1 MTTNPTENELSE
13 PEIVERTAI
22 EDYAFKLEEFS
33 RPPSKGGN
41 TRAQHR
47 HAIKVR
53 GVWYSW
59 FALGAQKWAFVNDEV
74 SFSWEWDRTRQ
85 YRNLAPE
92 SLQTWDK
99 AGKLVHRGIRGVKP
113 KLRTAL
119 TRPPGRRSEWN
130 D

>member
-1 MTTNPTENELSE
+1 MTTNPAENEPGE

-22 EDYAFKLEEFS
+22 EDYTFKLVEFS

-74 SFSWEWDRTRQ
+74 SFSWEWGRTR
-85 YRNLAPE
+85 
-92 SLQTWDK
+92 
-99 AGKLVHRGIRGVKP
+99 
-113 KLRTAL
+113 
-119 TRPPGRRSEWN
+119 
-130 D
+130 

>member
-1 MTTNPTENELSE
+1 MTTNPTENGLGKHET
-13 PEIVERTAI
+13 IARTAV
-22 EDYAFKLEEFS
+22 EAYTFKLVEPS

-59 FALGAQKWAFVNDEV
+59 FALGAQKWVFVNDEV
-74 SFSWEWDRTRQ
+74 SFSWEWDRTQQ
-85 YRNLAPE
+85 YRNLVPE

-99 AGKLVHRGIRGVKP
+99 AGNLVNRGLRGTKP

-119 TRPPGRRSEWN
+119 TRLPGRRSEWN